1 MAVQREA
8 APLISGSRYRVSSAA
23 ASQGSATGS
32 RTNGCHSNARMISGI
47 ATKRAASHREI
58 SRMIMSSFDVC
69 WNRTWLTWYRRSES
83 APLRLEAILCERTLI
98 EGKPA
103 LRIVGRLAGIL
114 EDELDNPASR
124 DQFWR
129 DASRK
134 LGKLRRLNQR
144 DIGQIETML
153 AKRIPKAK

>member
-1 MAVQREA
+1 
-8 APLISGSRYRVSSAA
+8 
-23 ASQGSATGS
+23 
-32 RTNGCHSNARMISGI
+32 
-47 ATKRAASHREI
+47 
-58 SRMIMSSFDVC
+58 MSSFDVC

-83 APLRLEAILCERTLI
+83 APLRLEAILCERRLI
-98 EGKPA
+98 EGTA

-134 LGKLRRLNQR
+134 LGKLRRLDQR

-153 AKRIPKAK
+153 AKRIPKSK

>member
-1 MAVQREA
+1 MSYDVAWNRSWLVWSKRSERA
-8 APLISGSRYRVSSAA
+8 APWAVE
-23 ASQGSATGS
+23 
-32 RTNGCHSNARMISGI
+32 C
-47 ATKRAASHREI
+47 
-58 SRMIMSSFDVC
+58 
-69 WNRTWLTWYRRSES
+69 
-83 APLRLEAILCERTLI
+83 ILFERTLI

-103 LRIVGRLAGIL
+103 LRFIARLAKIL

-144 DIGQIETML
+144 DIEAIETL
-153 AKRIPKAK
+153 IAKWIPKPMPDVPKIGKVSVRPSANPVVGPHQPLRQLYRAR

>member
-1 MAVQREA
+1 
-8 APLISGSRYRVSSAA
+8 
-23 ASQGSATGS
+23 
-32 RTNGCHSNARMISGI
+32 
-47 ATKRAASHREI
+47 
-58 SRMIMSSFDVC
+58 MSSFDVC

-83 APLRLEAILCERTLI
+83 APLRLEATLCERRLI

-134 LGKLRRLNQR
+134 LGKLRRLDQR